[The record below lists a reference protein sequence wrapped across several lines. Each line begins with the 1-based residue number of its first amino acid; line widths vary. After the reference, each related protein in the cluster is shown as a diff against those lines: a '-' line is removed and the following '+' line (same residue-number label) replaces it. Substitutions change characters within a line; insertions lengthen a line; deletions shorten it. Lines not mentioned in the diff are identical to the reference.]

1 MRCAIE
7 LDLDQGREVVSMPM
21 GKGAVHTANAPQAC
35 RLARRWR
42 RFLQCWDLQYLTH
55 LEVASPTVIRAG
67 HSEGA
72 GQVRRTIHGG
82 VH

>member
-42 RFLQCWDLQYLTH
+42 RFLQCWDVQSLLH
-55 LEVASPTVIRAG
+55 LAAAPPIVIRAEKPEL
-67 HSEGA
+67 S
-72 GQVRRTIHGG
+72 GQVRRTVHGG